1 VAADEIAELH
11 KTGVTPVLSKRGFKQ
26 NRPSCFRSCES
37 GGLMVVS
44 IDSGR
49 AGTGGMSAE
58 VGAGYLPR
66 FQLERL
72 REQMRRPDYIPHY
85 TMALFFWRVPAPEG
99 ASFAPE
105 RGQPF
110 SEWWALGGGRTAHS
124 AEVLA
129 ETLAEQTVP
138 RLERLQGLDAQCAA
152 VDGAGPD
159 AETFDGTVWG
169 PVLVRLGRAPRAEV
183 EEELDRLDRVPLDGV
198 LAESARKFSALVRGK
213 LDSIYSQ

>member
-1 VAADEIAELH
+1 VAADELAKLL
-11 KTGVTPVLSKRGFKQ
+11 KTGATPVLSKRGFKR
-26 NRPSCFRSCES
+26 NHLSYFRYCES
-37 GGLMVVS
+37 DDLMVVS

-58 VGAGYLPR
+58 AGAGYLPR

-72 REQMRRPDYIPHY
+72 REQMRRPNYTPHY
-85 TMALFFWRVPAPEG
+85 TMALFFWRVPAPEE

-110 SEWWALGGGRTAHS
+110 GEWWALGGERTAHS

-129 ETLAEQTVP
+129 RTLAEETVP
-138 RLERLQGLDAQCAA
+138 RLERLHGLEAQCAA
-152 VDGAGPD
+152 VDGTGPD
-159 AETFDGTVWG
+159 AETFSGTIWG

-183 EEELDRLDRVPLDGV
+183 EEELDRLDRLPLDGE
-198 LAESARKFSALVRGK
+198 LAESAKRFSASVRGK
-213 LDSIYSQ
+213 LDSIYPE